1 VRLEAKVHIVTGAES
16 AAQNIVKCV
25 QRCGLEVEDI
35 VLEQLAS
42 SYAVLADDEKELG
55 VCLVD
60 IGGGTTDLAVFS
72 GGAIRHTSVIPVA
85 GDQVTND
92 IAVSLRTPTHHAE
105 DLKIKYACALSQ
117 LANPDETIEVPSVGD
132 RPPRRLAR
140 QTLAEVVEPRYEEL
154 FQLIREELRRSG
166 FEELMAAGIVL
177 TGGSAKME
185 GAIEL
190 AEEVFHMPVRLGVP
204 QFVEG
209 LSDVVRN
216 PIHATG
222 VGLLLYSKQA
232 LEAKAEATAS
242 RLGFGNAFERMK
254 AWFTKNF

>member
-1 VRLEAKVHIVTGAES
+1 
-16 AAQNIVKCV
+16 
-25 QRCGLEVEDI
+25 
-35 VLEQLAS
+35 VLTE
-42 SYAVLADDEKELG
+42 DEKELG

-60 IGGGTTDLAVFS
+60 MGGGTTDIAIFC
-72 GGAIRHTSVIPVA
+72 GGAIQHTAVIPIA

-92 IAVSLRTPTHHAE
+92 IAVSLRTPLPYAE
-105 DLKIKYACALSQ
+105 EIKIKYACALSQ

-154 FQLIREELRRSG
+154 YQLIREELRRSG
-166 FEELMAAGIVL
+166 FEELMAAGIVM

-222 VGLLLYSKQA
+222 VGLLLYSRQA
-232 LEAKAEATAS
+232 QKAKAEASGGRMGVT
-242 RLGFGNAFERMK
+242 NAFERMRG
-254 AWFTKNF
+254 WFQKNF